1 MLPTTTTWAWSS
13 STPEEQDATAE
24 NSERLFITSSL
35 VGISIS
41 PSATAM
47 PRPVVPLDRSID
59 SWVWCVQTDLPR
71 DSASRMVWMVSSGVL
86 VCT

>member
-1 MLPTTTTWAWSS
+1 M
-13 STPEEQDATAE
+13 
-24 NSERLFITSSL
+24 TSAS

-47 PRPVVPLDRSID
+47 PSAVQPLDRSID
-59 SWVWCVQTDLPR
+59 SWVCSVQTVLPR
-71 DSASRMVWMVSSGVL
+71 DFASRMVWMVSSGVL